1 MATSTIKNP
10 IPMTFTDDSSALK
23 VVLGYENNQ
32 ISFAYSKATGRVWLG
47 VFVNGS
53 QVINKQ
59 IAP

>member
-1 MATSTIKNP
+1 
-10 IPMTFTDDSSALK
+10 MTFTDDSSALK